1 MTSQVS
7 LRTGRDVIHRYT
19 GNPLITIEDVAF
31 RCSDIWNAGVV
42 RFRDEYLLLLT
53 VETLEGLGSI
63 YLARGKDGYH
73 FSVESAPFMT
83 ASEQEPFAQYE
94 SFGIRDPRIS
104 EIDGTYY
111 IAYVAD
117 SENGKRVGL
126 ARTED
131 FQSVERMNFVS
142 EPDTKSGALFARKI
156 SGRYAMLQRPSAGG
170 SIWISYSDDLTY
182 WGSSTVVITPRCGYW
197 DSTRVGA
204 AGPPIEIDQGWMLI
218 YYGEKDT
225 TAGPLVR
232 LGAAVLDRDDPSRVI
247 ARSNIPI
254 LAPREKY
261 ERIGDV
267 GNVVFSCG
275 ALLEGNGEVK
285 VYYGASDSCI
295 CLGVGLL
302 DNIVRV
308 CHESRKEY

>member
-19 GNPLITIEDVAF
+19 GNPLIAIEDLAF

-63 YLARGKDGYH
+63 YLARGRDGYH
-73 FSVESAPFMT
+73 FSVES
-83 ASEQEPFAQYE
+83 
-94 SFGIRDPRIS
+94 
-104 EIDGTYY
+104 

-117 SENGKRVGL
+117 SETGKRVGL

-156 SGRYAMLQRPSAGG
+156 GGRYAMLQRPSAGG
-170 SIWISYSDDLTY
+170 SIWISYSDDLMY

-232 LGAAVLDRDDPSRVI
+232 LGAVVLDRDDPSRVI

-302 DNIVRV
+302 DDIVRV